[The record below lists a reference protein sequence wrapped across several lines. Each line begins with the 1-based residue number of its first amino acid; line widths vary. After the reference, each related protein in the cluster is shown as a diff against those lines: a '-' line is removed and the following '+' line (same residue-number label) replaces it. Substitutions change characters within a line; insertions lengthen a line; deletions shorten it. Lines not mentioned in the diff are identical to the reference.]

1 MERRL
6 ARIAVVGTL
15 ALALAGL
22 GAPAAAGAATISPI
36 DQRYQSDRVAAAEL
50 GSPTGAEYSVAGGR
64 ERDYAKGSMFWSSTT
79 GARYVTRLLPKYRSL
94 GGPGKVG
101 FPVADEVGQWASN
114 HSEVAREVTLGK
126 GSIEW
131 VYGWGLQPSAPHF
144 LPTSIYGVYWAQG
157 GYYDIGAPQTDAVA
171 VPGNAVMVDFDN
183 AQIYS
188 GPTTGTH
195 SVRTAVEDEYLA
207 KGGPTGFLG
216 LPTSDVRVLG
226 SPVLLGVSQSFQ
238 GGTVYFQFS
247 GTTGA
252 HEVHGG
258 IRSRYNAEGGTS
270 GRLGF
275 PVSDEL
281 WAPYGRKQRFE
292 HGEIRWAASTNKT
305 SVVMYP

>member
-6 ARIAVVGTL
+6 ARIALVGTL
-15 ALALAGL
+15 ALALAGFA
-22 GAPAAAGAATISPI
+22 APSAVGAATTSPI

-50 GSPTGAEYSVAGGR
+50 GSPKGAEYSIAGGR
-64 ERDYAKGSMFWSSTT
+64 ERDYTKGSMFWSSAT
-79 GARYVTRLLPKYRSL
+79 GARYVTQLLAKYRSL
-94 GGPGKVG
+94 GGPAKVG
-101 FPVADEVGQWASN
+101 FPLDDEVGQWASN
-114 HSEVAREVTLGK
+114 HSEVAREVTVGK

-131 VYGWGLQPSAPHF
+131 VYGWGIQPSAPHF
-144 LPTSIYGVYWAQG
+144 LPTSISAAYWAQG
-157 GYYDIGAPQTDAVA
+157 GYYDFGAPQTDAVA
-171 VPGNAVMVDFDN
+171 VPGSAVMVDFDDG
-183 AQIYS
+183 QIYS

-195 SVRTAVEDEYLA
+195 SVRAAVEDEYLA

-216 LPTSDVRVLG
+216 LPRSDVRLIG
-226 SPVLLGVSQSFQ
+226 SPVLLGLSQSFQ
-238 GGTVYFQFS
+238 GGTIYYQYN

-258 IRSRYNAEGGTS
+258 IRARYNTEGAAS

-281 WAPYGRKQRFE
+281 WAPYGRKQRFA
-292 HGEIRWAASTNKT
+292 HGEIRWTASTSTT